1 MIAAPANLAQD
12 PAALAALIERVYM
25 NSQNT
30 ITGRDVLL
38 LRNAVDDL
46 RGVEQV
52 CVHQNIDVYQFNAD
66 RFSGNCRDCGADVR
80 SPA

>member
-25 NSQNT
+25 NSQNV

-46 RGVEQV
+46 RAVA
-52 CVHQNIDVYQFNAD
+52 CRHQNIDVHHFNAD
-66 RFSGNCRDCGADVR
+66 RFSGSCRDCGSDVR
-80 SPA
+80 SGA